1 MPPPGDEPV
10 SASYSGGVF
19 NIGFGEVLLIAV
31 LGLLVFGPDK
41 LPDAVRRGSRA
52 LRQVRQMAAE
62 TRRQVS
68 DAAGLDDAETARV
81 VSDLRDLHP
90 KRIAASVLD
99 PAPQPEPQRSDRPGS
114 TGIDPG
120 AM

>member
-1 MPPPGDEPV
+1 
-10 SASYSGGVF
+10 VF

-41 LPDAVRRGSRA
+41 LPDAVRRGSQA
-52 LRQVRQMAAE
+52 LRQIRALA
-62 TRRQVS
+62 TDARKQVS

-90 KRIAASVLD
+90 RRIAASVLD
-99 PAPQPEPQRSDRPGS
+99 PLAEPDQQQVTRSNS

>member
-1 MPPPGDEPV
+1 
-10 SASYSGGVF
+10 VF
-19 NIGFGEVLLIAV
+19 NIGFGEMLLIAV

-41 LPDAVRRGSRA
+41 LPDAMRRGSQA
-52 LRQVRQMAAE
+52 LRQIRQFAADA
-62 TRRQVS
+62 RKQVS
-68 DAAGLDDAETARV
+68 DAAGIDDAEAARV

-99 PAPQPEPQRSDRPGS
+99 PLPEPDQQQVKRSKS